1 MRLSSLK
8 LAGFKSFVEPTNL
21 ALPGQRLGVVGPN
34 GCGKSNL
41 VDAVRWVLGESR
53 AAELRGESMQDVIFN
68 GTNLRKSASRASVE
82 LVFDNAAQRAGGQWN
97 RFAEIAVKRVLTRDG
112 TSSYY
117 LNNQPVRRKDVQDV
131 FLGTGLGPRAYAI
144 IGQGT
149 ISRIIESRPE
159 DLRLFLE
166 EAAGVS
172 KYKERRRETE
182 ARMADTREHLTRVDD
197 ILREMQGQLAKLESQ
212 AEVATRFQALQ
223 AELTARQQ
231 QQWFLKRAE
240 AQADGARTGAEA
252 ERVKTE
258 LEAQTSALRRVEA
271 ELETTRQ
278 AHYAAADA
286 MTHAR
291 GQLYESSA
299 EVGRLEAEIR
309 HVADNRRRIDQ
320 RLTTLAAQL
329 TQWAERGR
337 QAGAEL
343 ETLNASAAASAA
355 LAEELAA
362 QVAQHADELPLA
374 QQAVQDARQQAGGA
388 RARLNDWQ
396 QQLGVL
402 AAEARHIDEQQ
413 RQLQQRQT
421 RLQADRQALV
431 LPGESRLAE
440 SAAALAAA
448 SAQAEEADRVVLAL
462 QQALPELEQQ
472 RRRGQQTASAESARR
487 VELSARLDALT
498 ALQAKLRTSEKLKP
512 WLMRHGLDQAAPL
525 WSRIEVAAG
534 WENAIEAALRERLG
548 ALELPEDTTSPI
560 GYAVD
565 PPPTRLALLSGPTDA
580 GAAPTAAA
588 VPAGCIPLRERLRS
602 VASTHLQAPLADWLE
617 GCFACDSLGGAWAAR
632 AELRAG
638 QSIFVAAGHAVGAHG
653 VTFYAP
659 DSESAGLLARAQ
671 EIEQLGQRLQAQAQR
686 ADAARDALAQAER
699 ANAQAAEELAT
710 ARREGAE
717 RRNQAHRLQLDAQ
730 RLVQQAEQAQARSQQ
745 LDAELAEIADRAQV
759 LQQRHAAVHAQS
771 ADRAAQRDSA
781 QREQTRLDVAVQT
794 AERALSDA
802 RDAQRAREQAASE
815 ADFALRSLRA
825 RREELL
831 RAADGARAQHE
842 ALSVERQG
850 VEAERQTFDD
860 AASQAALQDALT
872 RKVEREALLSIAR
885 EAHDA
890 LGTELR
896 AGEEQRMSLQFALEP
911 LRACITEL
919 QLKAQA
925 AQLGVEQWS
934 QLLTEAEADL
944 DALAESMAA
953 NRVRLP
959 GLQGEIDRLQR
970 AIDALGLVNL
980 AALAE
985 LAQQREREQFLQ
997 AQAGDL
1003 REALGTLE
1011 SAIRKIDAETRE
1023 LLASTFKSV
1032 NEHFSELFPE
1042 LFGGGQARLEMTGEE
1057 ILDCGVQVIA
1067 QPPGKR
1073 NQTIHLLSG
1082 GEKALTAIALVFA
1095 IFLLN
1100 PAPFCLLDEVDAP
1113 LDDANT
1119 ERYAKLVTRMSRA
1132 TQFLFISHNRIAME
1146 MAEQLI
1152 GVTMQEP
1159 GVSRVVAVDMESAA
1173 SLLAEA
1179 A

>member
-1 MRLSSLK
+1 
-8 LAGFKSFVEPTNL
+8 
-21 ALPGQRLGVVGPN
+21 
-34 GCGKSNL
+34 
-41 VDAVRWVLGESR
+41 
-53 AAELRGESMQDVIFN
+53 
-68 GTNLRKSASRASVE
+68 
-82 LVFDNAAQRAGGQWN
+82 
-97 RFAEIAVKRVLTRDG
+97 
-112 TSSYY
+112 
-117 LNNQPVRRKDVQDV
+117 
-131 FLGTGLGPRAYAI
+131 AYAI

-182 ARMADTREHLTRVDD
+182 GRMADTREHLTRVDD
-197 ILREMQGQLAKLESQ
+197 ILREMLDQLAKLESQ
-212 AEVATRFQALQ
+212 AEVATRFQSLQ
-223 AELTARQQ
+223 SDLTTRQQ

-240 AQADGARTGAEA
+240 AQADGAKTAAEA

-271 ELETTRQ
+271 ALETTRQ

-286 MTHAR
+286 MTDAR

-320 RLTTLAAQL
+320 RLTALAAQIA
-329 TQWAERGR
+329 QWAERGEH
-337 QAGAEL
+337 AGTEL
-343 ETLNASAAASAA
+343 GTLDATAADSAM
-355 LAEELAA
+355 LAEQLAA
-362 QVAQHADELPLA
+362 QVAQHDDALPA
-374 QQAVQDARQQAGGA
+374 SQQAVQDARQQAGRA
-388 RARLNDWQ
+388 RAQLNEWQ

-402 AAEARHIDEQQ
+402 AAEARHVDEQQ
-413 RQLQQRQT
+413 RQVQQRQA
-421 RLQADRQALV
+421 RLQADRQALM
-431 LPGESRLAE
+431 LPDESRLADLT
-440 SAAALAAA
+440 AALETA
-448 SAQAEEADRVVLAL
+448 SVQAEDADRRVLAL
-462 QQALPELEQQ
+462 QQAVPELEQQ
-472 RRRGQQTASAESARR
+472 RRTCQQTASAESARR
-487 VELSARLDALT
+487 VELSARLDALA

-512 WLMRHGLDQAAPL
+512 WLARHRLDQAAPL
-525 WSRIEVAAG
+525 WSRIEVDPG
-534 WENAIEAALRERLG
+534 WENALEAALRERLG
-548 ALELPEDTTSPI
+548 ALELPADAASPI
-560 GYAVD
+560 GYVVD
-565 PPPTRLALLSGPTDA
+565 PPPTRLALLFGPTDVDA
-580 GAAPTAAA
+580 LATRTPHAI
-588 VPAGCIPLRERLRS
+588 PAGCRPLAERLRS
-602 VASTHLQAPLADWLE
+602 VAPAQLQAPLANWLE
-617 GCFACDSLGGAWAAR
+617 GCYGCESLEAAWAAR
-632 AELRAG
+632 AGLRAG
-638 QSIFVAAGHAVGAHG
+638 ESIFVAAGHAVGTHG
-653 VTFYAP
+653 VSFYAS

-671 EIEQLGQRLQAQAQR
+671 EIEQLRLRLQVQTQLAEVAQG
-686 ADAARDALAQAER
+686 ALARVELASRE
-699 ANAQAAEELAT
+699 AADRLAT
-710 ARREGAE
+710 ARREATE
-717 RRNQAHRLQLDAQ
+717 LRSQAHRLQLDAQ
-730 RLVQQAEQAQARSQQ
+730 RLAQQAEQARTRSQQ

-759 LQQRHAAVHAQS
+759 LQQRHTTVQAQLS
-771 ADRAAQRDSA
+771 DRAAQRESA
-781 QREQTRLDVAVQT
+781 QREQADFDLAVQA

-802 RDAQRAREQAASE
+802 RDAQREREQAASE

-825 RREELL
+825 RHDELL
-831 RAADGARAQHE
+831 RAVDSARLQHE
-842 ALSVERQG
+842 ALSGERQG

-860 AASQAALQDALT
+860 SACQAALQNALT
-872 RKVEREALLSIAR
+872 LKVDREALLSTVR
-885 EAHDA
+885 EAHDV

-896 AGEEQRMSLQFALEP
+896 AGEAQRMSLQFALEP
-911 LRACITEL
+911 LRARISEL
-919 QLKAQA
+919 QLKEQA

-934 QLLTEAEADL
+934 ELLREAQADL
-944 DALAESMAA
+944 DGLAQSIVA

-959 GLQGEIDRLQR
+959 GMQGEIDRLQR

-997 AQAGDL
+997 AQASDL

-1011 SAIRKIDAETRE
+1011 AAIRKIDAETRE
-1023 LLASTFKSV
+1023 LLANTFKSV
-1032 NEHFSELFPE
+1032 NEHFSQLFPE
-1042 LFGGGQARLEMTGEE
+1042 LFGGGQASLQMTGEE

-1073 NQTIHLLSG
+1073 NQSIQLLSG